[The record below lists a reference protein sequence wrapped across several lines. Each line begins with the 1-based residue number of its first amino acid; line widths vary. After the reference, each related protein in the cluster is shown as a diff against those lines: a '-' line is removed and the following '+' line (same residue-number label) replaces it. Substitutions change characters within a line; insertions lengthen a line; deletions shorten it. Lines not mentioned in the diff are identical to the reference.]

1 MPITIAIGGISHE
14 THAFAGQLTTLADF
28 DGRALLTGN
37 RLLEHARG
45 SDSVLGGIIA
55 AARPDVELV
64 PTLFASAMPG
74 GPVVHEAWDDLS
86 RRLLTRLRTAA
97 IRPPAIDGVVLA
109 LHGAMATTESRD
121 PDSALVLAVR
131 EIVGDGVPIVV
142 VLDAHG
148 TPSDRLIET
157 ADAVLAY
164 RTYPHIDMQATGAAA
179 LAVCRS
185 LVNGDVQ
192 PRTAVRRLPVLL
204 PLTAQRTNGP
214 TPMTRPVR
222 QAVALERLPAVLQ
235 VNLLPGFPFNDV

>member
-1 MPITIAIGGISHE
+1 M
-14 THAFAGQLTTLADF
+14 
-28 DGRALLTGN
+28 
-37 RLLEHARG
+37 
-45 SDSVLGGIIA
+45 
-55 AARPDVELV
+55 
-64 PTLFASAMPG
+64 
-74 GPVVHEAWDDLS
+74 VHEAWDDLS

-214 TPMTRPVR
+214 TPMARLVL

-235 VNLLPGFPFNDV
+235 VNLLPGFPFNDVPHAGVTITVTADNDRDHAEAIAARFAEGAWQVLRSLPSMTTPVGDPLAWRGRGSQHRPDRA